1 MAQIMKKIERETS
14 FDSISTFDRLMRGLI
29 AVPKNDLEA
38 EIRKD
43 QKKKAKDQ
51 KPKPKK

>member
-1 MAQIMKKIERETS
+1 MREQDAPTP
-14 FDSISTFDRLMRGLI
+14 FDRLMRGLI
-29 AVPKNDLEA
+29 AVPKDELEA

-43 QKKKAKDQ
+43 EKQKAKAE